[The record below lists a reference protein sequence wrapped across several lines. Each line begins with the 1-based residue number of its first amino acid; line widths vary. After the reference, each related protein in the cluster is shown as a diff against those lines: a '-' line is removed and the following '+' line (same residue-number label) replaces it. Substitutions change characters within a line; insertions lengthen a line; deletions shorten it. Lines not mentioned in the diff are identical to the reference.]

1 MYKTPYL
8 KMKLL
13 AQQTWTHHR
22 ELYCCSVAK
31 SCPTLWDPEDCSA
44 PGVHVL
50 HPLLEHAQTQVHWVN
65 DVIQPS
71 HPLSGPS
78 PTLNLS
84 QHQGRVFSNESVL
97 RNRWPEYWSFSFN
110 ISPFNEYSGL
120 ISFKMDWFD
129 LLAVHETL
137 KSHLQH
143 HNSKASILH
152 HSAFFR
158 ANFLNHTLLMEKR

>member
-1 MYKTPYL
+1 MKITRKVNETFLRFAMYKTPYL

-31 SCPTLWDPEDCSA
+31 SCPTLWDPKDCST

-65 DVIQPS
+65 DAIQPS

-97 RNRWPEYWSFSFN
+97 RNWWPEYWSFSFN

-120 ISFKMDWFD
+120 ISLMTEIKTWRYLNPLCREPSSEQRNLFP
-129 LLAVHETL
+129 
-137 KSHLQH
+137 
-143 HNSKASILH
+143 
-152 HSAFFR
+152 FF
-158 ANFLNHTLLMEKR
+158 L